1 MDILSDTFWNAT
13 PSSPAEMLH
22 QIDIMTYIII
32 TTRTTRW
39 ISYGYYT
46 TWILWHYNHNQNHEI
61 LHGYY
66 MAISPDG
73 YYDIIITTCSGM
85 GSTPHSW
92 YNGGRDFDLDGGMY
106 KKSALNLLKICIL
119 CKSRLA
125 LFALSIFQGPKC
137 AIMFDSVCIC
147 ICIFVHSC
155 IWTTRR

>member
-1 MDILSDTFWNAT
+1 
-13 PSSPAEMLH
+13 
-22 QIDIMTYIII
+22 
-32 TTRTTRW
+32 
-39 ISYGYYT
+39 
-46 TWILWHYNHNQNHEI
+46 
-61 LHGYY
+61 

-92 YNGGRDFDLDGGMY
+92 YNGGRGLTWMLECT

-119 CKSRLA
+119 CKSGLA
-125 LFALSIFQGPKC
+125 LFSLPIFQVPIC

-155 IWTTRR
+155 I